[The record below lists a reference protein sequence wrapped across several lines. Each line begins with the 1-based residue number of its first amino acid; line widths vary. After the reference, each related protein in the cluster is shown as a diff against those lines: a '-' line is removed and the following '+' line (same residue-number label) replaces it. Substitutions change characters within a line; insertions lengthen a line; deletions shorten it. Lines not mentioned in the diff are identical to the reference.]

1 MRPTIRW
8 TSATRLCLRQRGL
21 ATATSPAVRLPDQ
34 AVDFIDE
41 VCSKAA
47 HRYPDPSPSLK
58 EREERIRYLSDQELA
73 AAERSDYEKA
83 AELRTERL
91 RL

>member
-1 MRPTIRW
+1 MDI
-8 TSATRLCLRQRGL
+8 SDEALLAAARLSDRYITGRQ
-21 ATATSPAVRLPDQ
+21 LPDQ

-41 VCSKAA
+41 VCSKL
-47 HRYPDPSPSLK
+47 RIDTQILPPPLK
-58 EREERIRYLSDQELA
+58 EREERIRYLFDQELA
-73 AAERSDYEKA
+73 ATERSDYEKA

>member
-1 MRPTIRW
+1 MDI
-8 TSATRLCLRQRGL
+8 SDEALLAAARLSDRYITGR
-21 ATATSPAVRLPDQ
+21 RLPDQ

-41 VCSKAA
+41 VCSKL
-47 HRYPDPSPSLK
+47 RIGTQILPPPLK

-73 AAERSDYEKA
+73 ATERSDYEKA